1 MSSKFLRR
9 VEIMVWV
16 RFLSTYNN
24 RKIKTVLIELRI
36 ILYSSH
42 PFFYVY
48 SVSTHII
55 HVNQF
60 TIPEPLSLRS
70 PWFLS
75 WVEKIQQKDCHNCF
89 RHWTPSFNFLGNIH
103 GNGQPHGILWEPY
116 VYLQTPLWEGIP
128 LTITVPPPSG
138 PTRYEG
144 EIRYQGNHNM
154 C

>member
-9 VEIMVWV
+9 VEIMVWA

-24 RKIKTVLIELRI
+24 KKMTTVLIELSI
-36 ILYSSH
+36 IPNSPH
-42 PFFYVY
+42 PFFYAY

-55 HVNQF
+55 HGLLYQSHCRHEDHDFYHVTKKKKKNG
-60 TIPEPLSLRS
+60 LKKSSR
-70 PWFLS
+70 
-75 WVEKIQQKDCHNCF
+75 KIATTVIGIELLLCI
-89 RHWTPSFNFLGNIH
+89 FLGNIH

-144 EIRYQGNHNM
+144 EI
-154 C
+154 

>member
-70 PWFLS
+70 P
-75 WVEKIQQKDCHNCF
+75 
-89 RHWTPSFNFLGNIH
+89 
-103 GNGQPHGILWEPY
+103 
-116 VYLQTPLWEGIP
+116 
-128 LTITVPPPSG
+128 
-138 PTRYEG
+138 
-144 EIRYQGNHNM
+144 
-154 C
+154 